1 MRKPTIKPRVA
12 VPLTLLAVGGGWV
25 AGATLGTPTLS
36 AAATASTSN
45 IGTGPAGP
53 GPRGP
58 GGRIGL
64 DFMANAAK
72 DIGIPKQAL
81 RSELASGK
89 TVAQV
94 AAEHNVSAAT
104 LISELVSTAKTDIT
118 QAYAA
123 GRITATRESNMLT
136 HVQAMVTNFVDNS
149 MSARMGP
156 GRAVAI
162 DLMANAAKDIGIPK
176 QALRGELASGKTVAQ
191 VAAEHNVSAATLI
204 SELVSTAKTD
214 ITQAYA
220 VGRITA
226 TRESNMLTHVQTM
239 VTNFVDNPM
248 RARMGPGRAVAVDLM
263 ANAAKDIGIPK
274 QALRSE
280 LASGKT
286 VAQVA
291 AEHNVSAATM
301 ISELVSTAKTDIT
314 QAYAAGRITATR
326 ESNMFTHVQ
335 TMVTNFVD
343 NPMRA
348 RMGPGWPGGP
358 MGGRTSA
365 SSATA
370 SV

>member
-118 QAYAA
+118 QAYAV

-156 GRAVAI
+156 G
-162 DLMANAAKDIGIPK
+162 
-176 QALRGELASGKTVAQ
+176 
-191 VAAEHNVSAATLI
+191 
-204 SELVSTAKTD
+204 
-214 ITQAYA
+214 
-220 VGRITA
+220 
-226 TRESNMLTHVQTM
+226 
-239 VTNFVDNPM
+239 
-248 RARMGPGRAVAVDLM
+248 
-263 ANAAKDIGIPK
+263 
-274 QALRSE
+274 
-280 LASGKT
+280 
-286 VAQVA
+286 
-291 AEHNVSAATM
+291 
-301 ISELVSTAKTDIT
+301 
-314 QAYAAGRITATR
+314 
-326 ESNMFTHVQ
+326 
-335 TMVTNFVD
+335 
-343 NPMRA
+343 
-348 RMGPGWPGGP
+348 WPGGP
-358 MGGRTSA
+358 MGGRMSA

-370 SV
+370 SA